1 MTNHTEYPCELLVD
15 HGTLGVKGKD
25 DDVPVCQ
32 DSKELEEQVVYEG
45 EVFGHVRQVA
55 PNIRVEELL
64 VNSSVSQSILHL
76 SNNILPETE

>member
-1 MTNHTEYPCELLVD
+1 MN
-15 HGTLGVKGKD
+15 
-25 DDVPVCQ
+25 DDVPVR
-32 DSKELEEQVVYEG
+32 LEEQVVYES